1 MYHIA
6 GSNAVGSTLNITQI
20 NREHMGTYVCEANN
34 GIPPSALQEFDVQ
47 VYCKLVIISISIPII
62 LLYTCRTKSLW
73 ICVFLFALSIYFQ
86 CFPMQCLFSSA
97 GKQFPGKH
105 SAPNIFISSLYHCVR
120 YHHSD
125 YNQRLLSNEVI
136 FNGVKN
142 NLEHWNGET
151 EQHPEVD
158 ELRIMDLRVI
168 DY

>member
-1 MYHIA
+1 MF
-6 GSNAVGSTLNITQI
+6 S
-20 NREHMGTYVCEANN
+20 
-34 GIPPSALQEFDVQ
+34 
-47 VYCKLVIISISIPII
+47 
-62 LLYTCRTKSLW
+62 
-73 ICVFLFALSIYFQ
+73 FALSIHFQ

-136 FNGVKN
+136 FDGVKN

-168 DY
+168 DYWLIKNSLLHILIGTFMSAVVGRFPAILVSIVVITSIAFVVVLFFAFVVVYFLDLVLFLFSPFTTSH